1 MTAPSALIAGAQI
14 RVSSTLNR
22 DVRSYGKQ
30 FLTDGSDE
38 TCWNSDQGS
47 PQHITIHF
55 ADNDSAALAICE
67 LHLMFQG
74 GFAGKE
80 CTLLGQSATATTDA
94 GDDNNNNSD
103 SAAAAWE
110 TLLDFYPVDA
120 NHLQVFAAPDAVQTK
135 TWKRL
140 RVLFKTST
148 DFYGR
153 ITVYRLDVRGLPR

>member
-1 MTAPSALIAGAQI
+1 MTAPVSLIPAAAAQI

-47 PQHITIHF
+47 PQHITIHLVSTETP
-55 ADNDSAALAICE
+55 SASERRAAVHE

-80 CTLLGQSATATTDA
+80 CTLLGQSA
-94 GDDNNNNSD
+94 DDD
-103 SAAAAWE
+103 SIETSSWE
-110 TLLDFYPVDA
+110 TLMDFYPVDA
-120 NHLQVFAAPDAVQTK
+120 NHLQIFPVPESAQNRA
-135 TWKRL
+135 WKRI

-153 ITVYRLDVRGLPR
+153 ITIYRLDVLGVPPEA

>member
-1 MTAPSALIAGAQI
+1 MTAPSSLISSAQI

-47 PQHITIHF
+47 PQHITIHL
-55 ADNDSAALAICE
+55 ADKDTAAASVCE

-80 CTLLGQSATATTDA
+80 CTLLGQSATTTDA
-94 GDDNNNNSD
+94 GDSTDP
-103 SAAAAWE
+103 AAAWE

-120 NHLQVFAAPDAVQTK
+120 NHLQVFAVPDAARSK
-135 TWKRL
+135 AWKRL

-153 ITVYRLDVRGLPR
+153 ITIYRLDIIGSPQ